1 MTQLRYVITRPCL
14 LEGSLTIAK
23 YLRPLFPLE
32 LAGKALSLRDDQ
44 GRDYSVRMTISGGSL
59 VGMGS
64 VYQAL
69 HFNVNDVL
77 LIERVGTAEYRVEG
91 VTKPYS
97 RPQGPAQ
104 YGSHVS
110 QLPQRRVVVS
120 ATPHVRE
127 VRLERDY
134 DAYGRGD
141 YGAYV
146 RGDVTPL
153 PAEASEVTWQE
164 SEADLSAPA
173 EPLPAASEA
182 PAVRVDALRLHGD
195 HLELPSEAQPSQPSK
210 VEAVRPSGRIEARLD
225 GERPAGYLGR
235 RAPARKLPSERLAA
249 TQITAVRQGDSRPNF
264 REDVLRAEAERAS
277 TKPTSVSELRDG
289 PDAREERPAA
299 RLADVLLRGTGAAP
313 AKVEDLRVA
322 GVGADLTGASER
334 PSPPDEAAEQ
344 LEELARLTGY
354 QLEYLGGPGVGPVR
368 LHADLGPHS
377 YDIVL
382 ALNEAELRSPA
393 FQQGQYNALL
403 TWEVEN
409 VSGVR
414 RLTREALAALLE
426 HARLA
431 PLTPIDLRGYWNTP
445 SFDLNS
451 VASVAE
457 LVSSYLAQRGTF
469 TYVLSLLSQQPA
481 HSLVDPQRL
490 SERLGSGVSVSEL
503 RAALETLSRPPF
515 MALLPLPGGQ
525 YYLRAEVG
533 EVLSELSTYAAGVAR
548 RLPSVRRSATH

>member
-1 MTQLRYVITRPCL
+1 MY
-14 LEGSLTIAK
+14 K
-23 YLRPLFPLE
+23 
-32 LAGKALSLRDDQ
+32 
-44 GRDYSVRMTISGGSL
+44 
-59 VGMGS
+59 
-64 VYQAL
+64 
-69 HFNVNDVL
+69 
-77 LIERVGTAEYRVEG
+77 
-91 VTKPYS
+91 
-97 RPQGPAQ
+97 
-104 YGSHVS
+104 
-110 QLPQRRVVVS
+110 
-120 ATPHVRE
+120 
-127 VRLERDY
+127 
-134 DAYGRGD
+134 
-141 YGAYV
+141 
-146 RGDVTPL
+146 
-153 PAEASEVTWQE
+153 
-164 SEADLSAPA
+164 
-173 EPLPAASEA
+173 
-182 PAVRVDALRLHGD
+182 
-195 HLELPSEAQPSQPSK
+195 
-210 VEAVRPSGRIEARLD
+210 
-225 GERPAGYLGR
+225 
-235 RAPARKLPSERLAA
+235 
-249 TQITAVRQGDSRPNF
+249 RQ
-264 REDVLRAEAERAS
+264 
-277 TKPTSVSELRDG
+277 VSELRDG

-393 FQQGQYNALL
+393 FQQSQYNALL

-469 TYVLSLLSQQPA
+469 CLLYTS
-481 HSLVDPQRL
+481 
-490 SERLGSGVSVSEL
+490 
-503 RAALETLSRPPF
+503 
-515 MALLPLPGGQ
+515 
-525 YYLRAEVG
+525 
-533 EVLSELSTYAAGVAR
+533 
-548 RLPSVRRSATH
+548 PSPRD